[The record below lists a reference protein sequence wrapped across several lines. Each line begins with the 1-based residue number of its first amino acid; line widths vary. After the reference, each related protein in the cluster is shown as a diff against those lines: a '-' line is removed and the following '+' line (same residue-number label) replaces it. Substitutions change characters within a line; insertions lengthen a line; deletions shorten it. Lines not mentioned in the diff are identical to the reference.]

1 MLRVSVPKYVPGGL
15 LAGYSRLAAHFHSH
29 FPLGVDAPLTYSTAY
44 YSIHCT
50 LVSTDQGLGE
60 SRYYFYSKNY
70 WTYVALILIT
80 IFRSGEILSTSNDE
94 ILKRY

>member
-1 MLRVSVPKYVPGGL
+1 MLRVSVPKYVPGRL

-50 LVSTDQGLGE
+50 LVSTDQVLGE
-60 SRYYFYSKNY
+60 SQYYFYRKITEHNMS
-70 WTYVALILIT
+70 LILII
-80 IFRSGEILSTSNDE
+80 IFRSTEILSTSNNE